1 MLYSASRGKGE
12 KAVTE
17 EHVLVEVKDGI
28 GTITFNRPASLNA
41 LSPQMTEGLIE
52 ATARFEH
59 DPEVRCVVMRGAGDH
74 FMAGGDVKGFYKA
87 LTENREAHLAG
98 LERRVVKAHQT
109 IYQLRRMAKPVIA
122 SVQGAAAGFGLSL
135 ILAADLAIAGDDAYF
150 TLAYRHIGLSADGG
164 ATYFLPRIVGER
176 RALEIAL
183 LGERF
188 TAQKA
193 QEIGI
198 LNWVV
203 PRAEL
208 VEATAMMARK
218 LADGPTVALGKAKQ
232 LIRAS
237 FDNSWD
243 EHSHREAEA
252 FAVAGA
258 TADHL
263 EGATAFVEKRK
274 PVFTGR

>member
-1 MLYSASRGKGE
+1 
-12 KAVTE
+12 VTE
-17 EHVLVEVKDGI
+17 QHVLIETKDGI
-28 GTITFNRPASLNA
+28 GTITFNRPAALNA
-41 LSPQMTEGLIE
+41 LSPQMTDGLIE
-52 ATARFEH
+52 ATAHLER
-59 DPEVRCVVMRGAGDH
+59 DPEVRCVVLRGAGEH
-74 FMAGGDVKGFYKA
+74 FMAGGDVKGFHKA
-87 LTENREAHLAG
+87 LIENRDAHVAQA
-98 LERRVVKAHQT
+98 EMRVIKAHQA
-109 IYQLRRMAKPVIA
+109 IYQLRRMAKPVLA

-135 ILAADLAIAGDDAYF
+135 ILAADLAIASDDAYF

-188 TAQKA
+188 SAHRA
-193 QEIGI
+193 LEIGI

-203 PRAEL
+203 PRARLADE
-208 VEATAMMARK
+208 TASMARK

-232 LIRAS
+232 LIRSS
-237 FDNSWD
+237 FDHSWD

-252 FAVAGA
+252 FAVAAA

-274 PVFTGR
+274 PVFKGR

>member
-1 MLYSASRGKGE
+1 VAE
-12 KAVTE
+12 Q
-17 EHVLVEVKDGI
+17 HVLVEVTDGI

-52 ATARFEH
+52 ATARFER
-59 DPEVRCVVMRGAGDH
+59 DPGVRCVVVRGAGDH
-74 FMAGGDVKGFYKA
+74 FMAGGDVKGFHKA
-87 LTENREAHLAG
+87 LTEDRKAHLAG
-98 LERRVVKAHQT
+98 LEMRVVKAHQT

-135 ILAADLAIAGDDAYF
+135 ILAADLAIASDDAYF

-176 RALEIAL
+176 RALEITL
-183 LGERF
+183 LGDRF
-188 TAQKA
+188 NAQKA
-193 QEIGI
+193 LEIGI

-208 VEATAMMARK
+208 ADETAKMARK

-263 EGATAFVEKRK
+263 EGAAAFVEKRK
-274 PVFTGR
+274 PVFKGR